1 MCTGNLSHDLQ
12 QPIITMPKFVYDIGY
27 GEVVRLDKSL
37 DSVSRD
43 AINRIQFQ
51 DFERLSFTNLL
62 NFKVDKDR
70 RASVTRFAK
79 ILTVGGNFLGFI

>member
-1 MCTGNLSHDLQ
+1 
-12 QPIITMPKFVYDIGY
+12 MPKFVYDIGY

-70 RASVTRFAK
+70 RASVTRIAK
-79 ILTVGGNFLGFI
+79 ILTASGNFLGFI

>member
-1 MCTGNLSHDLQ
+1 
-12 QPIITMPKFVYDIGY
+12 MPKFVYGIGY

-79 ILTVGGNFLGFI
+79 ILTASGNFLGFI